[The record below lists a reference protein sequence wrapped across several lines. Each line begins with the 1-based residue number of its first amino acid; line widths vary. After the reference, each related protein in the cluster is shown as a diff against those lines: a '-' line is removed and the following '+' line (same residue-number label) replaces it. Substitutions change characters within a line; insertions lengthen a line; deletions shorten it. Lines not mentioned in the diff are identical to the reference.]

1 MTKFYAIITRDK
13 PGATVTRMARL
24 KEHLAHVEASIDQF
38 AIAGPLRDENGNFTG
53 SLLVVKAESAAEAR
67 AMLAKDPYF
76 EADIWSDI
84 EIRAF
89 GASAGDWV
97 GGKTW

>member
-38 AIAGPLRDENGNFTG
+38 AIAGAVQRLSTG
-53 SLLVVKAESAAEAR
+53 TSLAPQKRQRLEEAE
-67 AMLAKDPYF
+67 
-76 EADIWSDI
+76 
-84 EIRAF
+84 
-89 GASAGDWV
+89 
-97 GGKTW
+97 